1 MEKKKTGALNLG
13 AKGLGIV
20 ILAFLSCY
28 IYSALTSD
36 SLNVTVNVFGAM
48 GLNVNVIY
56 ALSSVATICGIIGS
70 IVFGK
75 ISQNKLRATWAVA
88 MILTGVFALIWSR
101 AAGAAASG
109 NASLGLVLYAI
120 GYLVCYTLILV
131 SAMLLSFNVMAN
143 WFPRKRG
150 VALGIAT
157 AGFPLSAATTT
168 AVCAGFAATN
178 IGMFY
183 VMYGIIAI
191 IIGIIIF
198 VFVRDFPEEKGAY
211 PDNDKDFDFEAAKK
225 EHEASLEYL
234 KTSKWTVGKLLKTG
248 RIWQIWIG
256 ICITGFLSMGIMANF
271 LNKFV
276 EQGYAEGQIFGM
288 LAIVGIVAIP
298 GSVFV
303 GWLDVK
309 IGTKGA
315 AILVGILAV
324 AAVALNIPN
333 ITPFHYISLPLLA
346 IMLGGSS
353 NMMTSVTAA
362 IWGRYDFQNAFRVIQ
377 PLNAIMTGIGIT
389 VVGIVGKNVNYL
401 AAYKVMLVMAI
412 VALIVTILLKVKPI
426 DDEVR

>member
-13 AKGLGIV
+13 SKGFVVV

-28 IYSALTSD
+28 LYSALTSD

-56 ALSSVATICGIIGS
+56 LLSSVATICGIVGS
-70 IVFGK
+70 ILFGK
-75 ISQNKLRATWAVA
+75 ISAGRLRITWAVA
-88 MILTGVFALIWSR
+88 MILTGVFALVWSR
-101 AAGAAASG
+101 AAGAAVSG
-109 NASLGLVLYAI
+109 NPGLGLILYAI
-120 GYLVCYTLILV
+120 GYLVCYTLTLV
-131 SAMLLSFNVMAN
+131 SAMLMSFNVMAN
-143 WFPRKRG
+143 WFPKKRG

-168 AVCAGFAATN
+168 AVCANFATN

-183 VMYGIIAI
+183 VIYGVVAI
-191 IIGIIIF
+191 VIGIIIF
-198 VFVRDFPEEKGAY
+198 LFVRDYPEEKGAY
-211 PDNDKDFDFEAAKK
+211 PDNDKDYDFEAAKK
-225 EHEASLEYL
+225 EHLASLEYL
-234 KTSKWTVGKLLKTG
+234 KTSKWTIGKLLKTG

-271 LNKFV
+271 MNKFM
-276 EQGYAEGQIFGM
+276 EQGYVEGQIFGM

-315 AILVGILAV
+315 AIVVGILAV

-333 ITPFHYISLPLLA
+333 IMPLHYISLPLLA
-346 IMLGGSS
+346 VMLGGSS

-401 AAYKVMLVMAI
+401 AAYKVMLGMAI
-412 VALIVTILLKVKPI
+412 VALIVTILLKVEPI
-426 DDEVR
+426 DDDVR

>member
-13 AKGLGIV
+13 PKGLGIV
-20 ILAFLSCY
+20 ILAFLTCY

-48 GLNVNVIY
+48 GLNINVIY
-56 ALSSVATICGIIGS
+56 ALSSVATICGIVGS
-70 IVFGK
+70 IIFGK
-75 ISQNKLRATWAVA
+75 ISQNKLRITWAVA

-109 NASLGLVLYAI
+109 NPSLGLVLYAI

-131 SAMLLSFNVMAN
+131 SAMLLSFNIMAN

-168 AVCAGFAATN
+168 AVCSGFAATN

-183 VMYGIIAI
+183 VVYGIITI
-191 IIGIIIF
+191 ILGIIIF
-198 VFVRDFPEEKGAY
+198 LFVRDFPEEKGAY
-211 PDNDKDFDFEAAKK
+211 PDNDKDYDFETAKK

-234 KTSKWTVGKLLKTG
+234 KTSKWTVGKVLKTG
-248 RIWQIWIG
+248 RTWQIWIG

-276 EQGYAEGQIFGM
+276 EQGYEVPQILGM

-324 AAVALNIPN
+324 AAVALNLTN
-333 ITPFHYISLPLLA
+333 ITPLHYISLPLLSV
-346 IMLGGSS
+346 MLGGSS

-389 VVGIVGKNVNYL
+389 VVGIVGKNVNYIS
-401 AAYKVMLVMAI
+401 AYWVMLIMAI
-412 VALIVTILLKVKPI
+412 VALIVTITLKVAPI
-426 DDEVR
+426 DEDVR